1 MHAPVRELPQF
12 VRCALDVE
20 AGQSK
25 RCLRGTYLRG
35 DASSEVFV
43 DGGGDVRAISW
54 ILMVVTSGIRSD
66 P

>member
-25 RCLRGTYLRG
+25 RCLRGTYLREA
-35 DASSEVFV
+35 ASMEVFV
-43 DGGGDVRAISW
+43 DASGDVRAISW
-54 ILMVVTSGIRSD
+54 ILMVAASGIRSD

>member
-20 AGQSK
+20 AGQAK
-25 RCLRGTYLRG
+25 RCLRGTYLREA
-35 DASSEVFV
+35 ASRDVFV
-43 DGGGDVRAISW
+43 DAAGDVRAISW
-54 ILMVVTSGIRSD
+54 ILMVVATGIGGD